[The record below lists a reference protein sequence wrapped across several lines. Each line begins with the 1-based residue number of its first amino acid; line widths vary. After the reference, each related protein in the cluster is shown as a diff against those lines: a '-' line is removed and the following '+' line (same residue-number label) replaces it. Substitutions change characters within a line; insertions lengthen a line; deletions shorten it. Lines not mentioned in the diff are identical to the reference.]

1 MHVFYFGEE
10 KKNRSGFRNLWKK
23 SGKNFFEERVMGYET
38 DAGMDFSKN
47 KKTSTKN
54 DNADAITQIE
64 KLAELRDKSIIT
76 EEEFQKKKSE
86 LLDSIGK

>member
-1 MHVFYFGEE
+1 
-10 KKNRSGFRNLWKK
+10 
-23 SGKNFFEERVMGYET
+23 
-38 DAGMDFSKN
+38 MDFSKN
-47 KKTSTKN
+47 KKTSNKN
-54 DNADAITQIE
+54 DHADAISQIE